1 VSWQGRDAIIGTVR
15 ITARADYAVRAMVE
29 LASVAD
35 ATLTADEIGSRQE
48 IPRAF
53 LLGILSELR
62 RAGLVASVRG
72 SAGGWRLA
80 QPPGAITLATVVRA
94 VEGPLAQVGQQRPE
108 DVRYPGSAE
117 SLQLVWVA
125 LRGSIRDVLESVTI
139 ADVTQGQLPEQ
150 VLSRTRD
157 PDAWQSVDR
166 VST

>member
-1 VSWQGRDAIIGTVR
+1 MGERSSVILRIVR

-29 LASVAD
+29 LATVAD
-35 ATLTADEIGSRQE
+35 ATLTADEIVTRQD

-53 LLGILSELR
+53 LLSILSELR

-94 VEGPLAQVGQQRPE
+94 VEGPLAQVGQHRPE
-108 DVRYPGSAE
+108 DIRYRGSAE
-117 SLQLVWVA
+117 SLRLVWVA

-139 ADVTQGQLPEQ
+139 ADVTQGDLPEQ